1 MNFFLAA
8 HCFLKTDPNKTE
20 SQLEETYEVELGRW
34 KTDKRID
41 CEDENDY
48 DNCEPFIAIPI
59 SKIIMHSE
67 YKHDSKTIDEAK
79 IAFSKHDIAI
89 AKLSWKITFSNL
101 IQPIALP
108 IKNMTMTVIEFS
120 AFGNLLIVL

>member
-1 MNFFLAA
+1 ME
-8 HCFLKTDPNKTE
+8 KSET
-20 SQLEETYEVELGRW
+20 QLEETYEVELGRW
-34 KTDKRID
+34 KTDKMID

-59 SKIIMHSE
+59 SRIIMHSE
-67 YKHDSKTIDEAK
+67 YNQYSKTIDEAK
-79 IAFSKHDIAI
+79 IAFSEHDIAI

-108 IKNMTMTVIEFS
+108 IKNMTMPVIEFS
-120 AFGNLLIVL
+120 AFGNLLIVLYFFIY